1 MTSCFV
7 SIQVATQPTEYSL
20 RESRREHT
28 RQGAL
33 RKDAICRQIADSL
46 VREICASEAQ
56 GIIAEIEAQYASS
69 GAFVSKAIASAVI
82 SRLDGAAKNEL
93 SFWEP
98 EPDETPEQKA
108 RRKKLEKERRARE
121 KKAAKGGLFGKKKVA
136 PDDEDKAWS
145 KPKKKKGDG
154 SDDED
159 FEFDRSALDHGVTDA
174 VEVEWSTSSSDE
186 DDETRVMYDT
196 RVDRHACQLML
207 GEMQRRRPR
216 GLVFHHTQPI
226 REASPPPGT
235 GRGAE
240 MAAAALKKDAGPAG
254 AGDSDSSTASDTTD
268 DESEFDTSDEER
280 AEYKK
285 KLAER
290 AKITEADAVGRAHNP
305 PRTGVAA
312 LGRMAEPPP
321 PIHVHRVAAKAE
333 ARYWSN
339 VKVTESFAGKSV
351 LKTNSEITSVA
362 AAPGRNLNLAAGTAR
377 GAIVVWKVSFFLSS
391 CSYGRLD

>member
-121 KKAAKGGLFGKKKVA
+121 KKAAKGGLFGGKKKVA
-136 PDDEDKAWS
+136 PDDDDKVRLFLIIVRAIRVND
-145 KPKKKKGDG
+145 GDC
-154 SDDED
+154 
-159 FEFDRSALDHGVTDA
+159 F
-174 VEVEWSTSSSDE
+174 
-186 DDETRVMYDT
+186 
-196 RVDRHACQLML
+196 
-207 GEMQRRRPR
+207 
-216 GLVFHHTQPI
+216 
-226 REASPPPGT
+226 
-235 GRGAE
+235 
-240 MAAAALKKDAGPAG
+240 
-254 AGDSDSSTASDTTD
+254 
-268 DESEFDTSDEER
+268 
-280 AEYKK
+280 
-285 KLAER
+285 
-290 AKITEADAVGRAHNP
+290 VG
-305 PRTGVAA
+305 
-312 LGRMAEPPP
+312 
-321 PIHVHRVAAKAE
+321 
-333 ARYWSN
+333 
-339 VKVTESFAGKSV
+339 
-351 LKTNSEITSVA
+351 
-362 AAPGRNLNLAAGTAR
+362 
-377 GAIVVWKVSFFLSS
+377 
-391 CSYGRLD
+391 

>member
-121 KKAAKGGLFGKKKVA
+121 KKAAKGGLFGGKKKVA
-136 PDDEDKAWS
+136 PDDDDKVSLFLIIVRAI
-145 KPKKKKGDG
+145 
-154 SDDED
+154 
-159 FEFDRSALDHGVTDA
+159 RMT
-174 VEVEWSTSSSDE
+174 ST
-186 DDETRVMYDT
+186 VLL
-196 RVDRHACQLML
+196 VDRL
-207 GEMQRRRPR
+207 GANRRRRR
-216 GLVFHHTQPI
+216 GTDPTTRTSNLI
-226 REASPPPGT
+226 EARST
-235 GRGAE
+235 
-240 MAAAALKKDAGPAG
+240 
-254 AGDSDSSTASDTTD
+254 TASRTRWRLSGPRLPPTKTTSL
-268 DESEFDTSDEER
+268 E
-280 AEYKK
+280 
-285 KLAER
+285 
-290 AKITEADAVGRAHNP
+290 
-305 PRTGVAA
+305 
-312 LGRMAEPPP
+312 
-321 PIHVHRVAAKAE
+321 
-333 ARYWSN
+333 
-339 VKVTESFAGKSV
+339 
-351 LKTNSEITSVA
+351 
-362 AAPGRNLNLAAGTAR
+362 
-377 GAIVVWKVSFFLSS
+377 
-391 CSYGRLD
+391 

>member
-121 KKAAKGGLFGKKKVA
+121 KKAAKGGLFGGKKKVA
-136 PDDEDKAWS
+136 PDDDDKVRLFLIIARAIRMTTTVLLV
-145 KPKKKKGDG
+145 
-154 SDDED
+154 
-159 FEFDRSALDHGVTDA
+159 DRLGANRRRRRATDPTTR
-174 VEVEWSTSSSDE
+174 TSS
-186 DDETRVMYDT
+186 
-196 RVDRHACQLML
+196 L
-207 GEMQRRRPR
+207 
-216 GLVFHHTQPI
+216 I
-226 REASPPPGT
+226 EARWT
-235 GRGAE
+235 
-240 MAAAALKKDAGPAG
+240 
-254 AGDSDSSTASDTTD
+254 TASRTRWRLSGPRLPPTKTT
-268 DESEFDTSDEER
+268 
-280 AEYKK
+280 
-285 KLAER
+285 
-290 AKITEADAVGRAHNP
+290 
-305 PRTGVAA
+305 
-312 LGRMAEPPP
+312 
-321 PIHVHRVAAKAE
+321 
-333 ARYWSN
+333 
-339 VKVTESFAGKSV
+339 
-351 LKTNSEITSVA
+351 
-362 AAPGRNLNLAAGTAR
+362 
-377 GAIVVWKVSFFLSS
+377 
-391 CSYGRLD
+391 RLE